1 MRGRRLLGGLV
12 VVASIAGVLAATLAV
27 APAASA
33 TGVGTSYVGASSHT
47 IWMSEADVRAELGAM
62 AAGGVRWAREDF
74 RWDMLEPTKGTF
86 DWRRSDALMAGASAA
101 GVDVLAI
108 LTYSSKWASS
118 DPSGAGS
125 IYFPPRSTADY
136 AAYARAVVARYGPGG
151 AFWATRP
158 DLRPRP
164 LTAVEMWNE
173 PWGWWNWKS
182 GVDPAQYAALA
193 YAAGVA
199 VKAENPDVRVLIAG
213 DLLQVRTDGAIVP
226 WIDNVLAAEPRLAAV
241 TDAYSVHPY
250 PYPRQQS
257 PLVDHADRRWDFSRI
272 ELIRWATTARGAA
285 RPIWMTELG
294 WSTADTADSVTEA
307 QQATFLRD
315 AVARAAAEWPY
326 VERIF
331 VYTWTKDRPDRTDRE
346 ANYGLRRADG
356 SYKPAWAALRDVI
369 GGAAPAPTT
378 TTTTAAPV
386 VTAPAPVG
394 GSSPLPAPTTTT
406 TTVAGEKKP
415 RKVRRLAGAERV
427 ETAALLSA
435 ETFPDGA
442 PVAYVA
448 SASTFPDALA
458 AGPLAATRKGPVLL
472 TRRGVLDP
480 TTAAELRRLGP
491 DAVHVLGGPAA
502 VSDDVLAQIRATTAA
517 RVGRLGGAD
526 RYETAALLSRTA
538 FPGTGVPVAYI
549 ATGSAFPDAL
559 AGGALAARGPG
570 PVLLTKRNALPPA
583 VEAELVRLRPESVV
597 ILGGESAVSD
607 AVVARLTSVT
617 GTVPQRLA
625 GGDRFATSA
634 AIGASSVAG
643 GVAFVATGA
652 DFPDALASVPATKL
666 ADAPMLLVSRDRVP
680 TSVAALLAK
689 LRPSEVVV
697 LGGQSAVSDEV
708 VAQLEA
714 LVAG

>member
-1 MRGRRLLGGLV
+1 MRGQRLLGA
-12 VVASIAGVLAATLAV
+12 VVAVAVAAGALTTALVA

-33 TGVGTSYVGASSHT
+33 AGVGTSYVGASSHT

-86 DWRRSDALMAGASAA
+86 DWRRSDSLMAGASAA

-125 IYFPPRSTADY
+125 IYFPPRGAADY

-182 GVDPAQYAALA
+182 GVDPVRYASLA

-199 VKAENPDVRVLIAG
+199 VKAENPGVKVLIAG

-257 PLVDHADRRWDFSRI
+257 PLVDHADRRWDYSRV
-272 ELIRWATTARGAA
+272 ELIRSATTARGAA

-315 AVARAAAEWPY
+315 AVTRAAAEWPY

-346 ANYGLRRADG
+346 ANYGLRRPDG
-356 SYKPAWAALRDVI
+356 SYKPAWAALQEVI
-369 GGAAPAPTT
+369 ASETAPTT
-378 TTTTAAPV
+378 TTTTTIVAD
-386 VTAPAPVG
+386 PAPVG
-394 GSSPLPAPTTTT
+394 GSAPLPTTTT
-406 TTVAGEKKP
+406 TTTVGSTKP
-415 RKVRRLAGAERV
+415 KKVRRLAGAGRV
-427 ETAALLSA
+427 ETAAMLSA

-448 SASTFPDALA
+448 SATSFPDALA

-472 TRRGVLDP
+472 SHRGALDAA
-480 TTAAELRRLGP
+480 TAAELRRLGP

-502 VSDDVLAQIRATTAA
+502 LSDEVLAQIGATTPAKVA
-517 RVGRLGGAD
+517 RLGGAD
-526 RYETAALLSRTA
+526 RYETATLLSRTA
-538 FPGTGVPVAYI
+538 FSGSGLPVAYI

-570 PVLLTKRNALPPA
+570 PVLLTKRGSLPA
-583 VEAELVRLRPESVV
+583 VVEAELRRLQPQSVV
-597 ILGGESAVSD
+597 ILGGPRAVSD
-607 AVVARLTSVT
+607 EVVARLAVVT
-617 GTVPQRLA
+617 GTAPQRLA
-625 GGDRFATSA
+625 GDDRFSTSA
-634 AIGASSVAG
+634 AIGASSAAG

-652 DFPDALASVPATKL
+652 DFPDALASVPATKV
-666 ADAPMLLVSRDRVP
+666 ADAPMLLVSRDHVP
-680 TSVAALLAK
+680 ASVAALLAK
-689 LRPSEVVV
+689 LGPSEIVV

-708 VAQLEA
+708 VAQLEGF
-714 LVAG
+714 VAG